1 MLNNILLSNIPN
13 TITPQKALQFT
24 TTEGLS
30 NSERNTIIDAYM
42 KGIHVIMCLGC
53 PLISCC
59 LLSSFFI
66 KDVVLEGR
74 KEEPVEDAEAGNV
87 NREDAH
93 AVDIEKTS

>member
-13 TITPQKALQFT
+13 TIAPQKALQFT
-24 TTEGLS
+24 TTESLS
-30 NSERNTIIDAYM
+30 DSERNAIIDAYM

-66 KDVVLEGR
+66 KDVALEGR
-74 KEEPVEDAEAGNV
+74 KEGPAEDVEAGNV
-87 NREDAH
+87 NRVDAH